1 MPYDIARALDNPNI
15 IGNALAAGQLGR
27 KAGQQNALARIAS
40 QAYTAPAG
48 EQRNALVAQ
57 AVSVDPGAGF
67 ALGDQLAARD
77 TSAASAQEAQ
87 LKKVGG
93 AARYMMQAIKTGN
106 PAAVQGA
113 YQVVRPFLAQMG
125 ASMGKVPPEQYDP
138 SMEAGIQQVIAATG
152 GMPEQKGVVLSAGG
166 QLRNPMT
173 GELLADNPQS
183 LQYHD
188 VPMGAGKAAGVFDPS
203 TGEVRPAVGGIQPAG
218 DPMQPFIDQ
227 ANQAVQLGADPAKV
241 DQWLARQAQQAGIDI
256 SGGTMGAP
264 VGGNQLQTTQA
275 VLPAQFGVGTPRQ
288 AAGGTFTQLSPD
300 EVAQL
305 GLPAGTVAQRGENGK
320 IDIVSKP
327 SATDARLSM
336 QARAAKGALSGSLQQ
351 LDRLKQAAMD
361 LKNDPGLGGVTGYR
375 GHIPDLPG
383 SDAARARAQ
392 LDTLKS
398 QIGFGVL
405 QQMREMSKTGGAL
418 GSVSDRENTMLQN
431 NLAALSTNQSAEDF
445 AKSLDKIVSYVD
457 DAKARMQGAYQDTYG
472 DVTGGGQD
480 NSRQPASG
488 GIDDLLSKY
497 GVH

>member
-1 MPYDIARALDNPNI
+1 MAYDIARALDNPNI
-15 IGNALAAGQLGR
+15 IANGLAAAQAGR
-27 KAGQQNALARIAS
+27 QAGQQNALARIAS
-40 QAYTAPAG
+40 QAYTSPAG
-48 EQRNALVAQ
+48 EQRNALIGQ
-57 AVSVDPGAGF
+57 AVGVDPQAGMVLDKQLQANEADHAAKLGNVARSMVQ
-67 ALGDQLAARD
+67 ALKSNNPAQVEGMWQAARPYLAKL
-77 TSAASAQEAQ
+77 T
-87 LKKVGG
+87 G
-93 AARYMMQAIKTGN
+93 KT
-106 PAAVQGA
+106 
-113 YQVVRPFLAQMG
+113 
-125 ASMGKVPPEQYDP
+125 PPEQWDP
-138 SMEAGIQQVIAATG
+138 AMEPALYQAIAATG

-218 DPMQPFIDQ
+218 DPMQPFLAQ

-264 VGGNQLQTTQA
+264 EGGNQLNTSQA